1 MTQLKVATY
10 NIRMDAYEDAPWT
23 WAARRPHVFEIIRYF
38 DWDLFGVQ
46 EVLPHQLTD
55 FETLNEYAF
64 VGTTREDGKNNG
76 EYNGIFYKKNALS
89 ELTKKSFGFHKR
101 QMSLVFT
108 QKPVAI
114 VFAYV
119 AYLKKKKVEKA
130 LSLPTRT

>member
-1 MTQLKVATY
+1 MPLSELLVKTAKTTE
-10 NIRMDAYEDAPWT
+10 NT
-23 WAARRPHVFEIIRYF
+23 
-38 DWDLFGVQ
+38 
-46 EVLPHQLTD
+46 T
-55 FETLNEYAF
+55 AF
-64 VGTTREDGKNNG
+64 F
-76 EYNGIFYKKNALS
+76 IKKNALS